1 MTTRHALISAVMFIW
16 ILALPFAVFAQD
28 AGNNTDNQPPESD
41 NTNGETP
48 PSNVPNPLDAAT
60 NGIFGCNQTGAYAM
74 SVGSLRATGGSA
86 VPVSDN
92 AVTLNSGY
100 IVYKECVLRPVV
112 DAERRV
118 VTEKY
123 VVQELNQ
130 FNSGNNG
137 NAYYVQDYDKE
148 LYDAG
153 DRAFQSSFFSVTD
166 PLNTAIK
173 NPVQVA
179 LARNYQLRTQS
190 PQSAV
195 TCPYTGD
202 LAAALK
208 GRPTDFWASLDALV
222 LYPGCS
228 PHQAYLISQNQLN
241 ANIASA
247 QDAWRTQL
255 SWSRGCYPVVDSSGR
270 IVTPGALVCDKAE
283 QAITSGFRQLENA
296 DDIGEMVGKVF
307 AGVGSRIM
315 NGSLGGLADIG
326 KSIGGQP
333 SYVQQLDAEASQD
346 LMRVIT
352 NTVLSVLAPALR
364 VEGEYRD
371 AYNAMLGALRDAKAR
386 LRGAESVCW
395 NLVITGSE
403 TGTPSASSTRP
414 HVCQSSVE
422 WGAAGATC
430 SAAGGANVNIA
441 TTTQG
446 FAEKAISEN
455 ITPLEEA
462 VVANINASNVLMTT
476 FNQLIAS
483 FQGGNAAVA
492 ANQAN
497 ALIASFDMQKGAAAR
512 ERLQT
517 VQAALF
523 DSQAPGFV
531 PKTLQTWA
539 GETGQTDNFGTRVTV
554 AWDGSTPLG
563 WCNVNKQETITAWTS
578 AWTR

>member
-1 MTTRHALISAVMFIW
+1 MTTRHTLISVVLLTWVLM
-16 ILALPFAVFAQD
+16 LPFAALAQD
-28 AGNNTDNQPPESD
+28 AGNATDNQPPEAGD
-41 NTNGETP
+41 TDVQ
-48 PSNVPNPLDAAT
+48 PSANVSNPLDAAT

-74 SVGSLRATGGSA
+74 SVGSLRATGGTF

-100 IVYKECVLRPVV
+100 IVYKECVLKPVV

-137 NAYYVQDYDKE
+137 NAYYVQDYDQE

-153 DRAFQSSFFSVTD
+153 DRAFKSSFFGVTE
-166 PLNTAIK
+166 PLNAAIK

-179 LARNYQLRTQS
+179 LARNYQLQTQS

-195 TCPYTGD
+195 ACPYKGD
-202 LAAALK
+202 LGAALD

-228 PHQAYLISQNQLN
+228 PYQAYTISQNQLN
-241 ANIASA
+241 ANIAAA
-247 QDAWRTQL
+247 QDSWRTQL

-283 QAITSGFRQLENA
+283 QAITSGFRQLESA

-315 NGSLGGLADIG
+315 NGSLGGLANIG
-326 KSIGGQP
+326 TSVGGQP
-333 SYVQQLDAEASQD
+333 SYVQQLDAEASRD

-352 NTVLSVLAPALR
+352 NTVLSVLSPALR

-371 AYNAMLGALRDAKAR
+371 AYNAMLGSLRDAKAR

-403 TGTPSASSTRP
+403 TGTPSASSTKP
-414 HVCQSSVE
+414 HVCQSSVV
-422 WGAAGATC
+422 WGASGATC
-430 SAAGGANVNIA
+430 SAEGGGNVNIA
-441 TTTQG
+441 TTTWA
-446 FAEKAISEN
+446 FAQKAIDEN
-455 ITPLEEA
+455 ITPLENA
-462 VVANINASNVLMTT
+462 VVANINASNALMTT

-483 FQGGNAAVA
+483 FQGGNPTAA

-512 ERLQT
+512 EKLQT
-517 VQAALF
+517 VQAAIF
-523 DSQAPGFV
+523 DTQAPGFV

-539 GETGQTDNFGTRVTV
+539 GETGKTDNFGTRVTV

-563 WCNVNKQETITAWTS
+563 WCNVNKQETLGHWIRHWS
-578 AWTR
+578 Q